1 MDEQRLQELNAIRDR
16 MAGGMSGYQAINYN
30 SLPQNPVPFQNYSN
44 FVNEQNK
51 IETDYKLF
59 KSFYNGGVSI
69 INGMIGTGRMLADR
83 RLNYEAQE
91 GEAAGM
97 EGVSSAAAAE
107 VNKPTTLLKRYNIQ
121 ANTTTEQLIY
131 GVAEGATQL
140 AGQALVTLA
149 TGGIGGGI
157 FMGAQIAGNQY
168 NELRDAGVEPDRAF
182 EASVANA
189 LIQTPLEQLSFGKL
203 MKSLP
208 ANSKLKAKLY
218 QVLESTLTEGLTEGL
233 QELPEQLTSIWA
245 KNNGIDALGV
255 AREWDKNASDN
266 IKDMVYSGVIGGI
279 LGGGAS
285 GIRVAISSKLEKA
298 FIDYQNENITASAEN
313 AKKNGMSAQQTQQ
326 VVDLNDR
333 GETAVNI
340 DAQQV
345 LSYAQ
350 TQQVDVEKV
359 ATSLGVTASEIEDAA
374 EAGLDITVSKGH
386 MVQAMMEQNG
396 FSEAIIPHVSYGE
409 QGRSLNYYQMQ
420 EEMSKAYGEGSEVVK
435 ALDEEL
441 NAIEQS
447 MLDAGVAKDQ
457 AKQARELYNAFV
469 VSMSPDNPAE
479 WIKNHK
485 VRFANEGKVS
495 KKDSLFQVV
504 YHGSPAKFD
513 KFDLG
518 SIGSGAGTNMH
529 GWGIYF
535 TKLKKVADGY
545 KKALGKSKDKT
556 TYQVDVPDD
565 NYFLDEN
572 LSFNQQYQEVQEGI
586 VKCLNKLTDNQKNI
600 FWESILKYRLSS
612 SSGLIKANK
621 DYQNARAVYDAIDL
635 VSSKSKFAFIAKKA
649 EKTLFAAGY
658 TIQDIERFKNDN
670 NYRKHEKNKYKDGIA
685 KQKALLDSAQNDNDE
700 KHRQLVK
707 QAIINPREFLKDNTI
722 NGQRIYNSLA
732 QALSEEGAEMVD
744 QKLASLHLNN
754 YGVKGI
760 SYDGGPDGRCF
771 VVFDDKAINILNAY
785 NQSTEGTPKGSFS
798 PQADGSYVISMFKNG
813 DASTVIHETGHYF
826 FEIFMQESGLDTA
839 SDKLKKDRAA
849 FLNYVGMTEEQW
861 RAADFEGRRAAH
873 ERVATAFEQY
883 LLEGKAPSKGLR
895 DVFSRFSKWLKAIY
909 GNVVNSND
917 YAELTDDVRQVFD
930 HWLAADADIEEAA
943 RTEGFFSKI
952 DSRLT
957 ANLSDSKKK
966 WLEDK
971 INAAHDTA
979 VEMLKKQYMKNFS
992 AERRAQ
998 IVQYRKDMEPIVREA
1013 IHNERVNQARANIA
1027 EAFTQDVERTFKFKL
1042 FSDAKVKYNEHV
1054 IGRPIQIANRYINWL
1069 NQDASKDAAYQ
1080 SVKNEIDAALQPE
1093 IEKLKQGFGVRSRV
1107 AYIDTVTGQ
1116 EISFDEAQSR
1126 DKASPGYVTRFVS
1139 ENDPWY
1145 QKWFAENHK
1154 QPTQADLLKIAEDLY
1169 CGIDEYGVYGDLLKA
1184 HSPAQQ
1190 VEMDEYAKEQRA
1202 KLNEW
1207 YAERD
1212 KLLSENEYLGK
1223 KKKPALTDDEALY
1236 FESIAEDLGYSSGS
1250 EMAEDIL
1257 KSKSEER
1264 MVREALDAEV
1274 NAAYPDYLKERTEAE
1289 LAIIEALNND
1299 KEGEVIAL
1307 EQQLI
1312 EEAAQTAFVKE
1323 QTNQARMA
1331 LANEQK
1337 ARAEVIAD
1345 KLMKA
1350 MSMGEALNTRKIAM
1364 QERRA
1369 AANAK
1374 KALKEGRFEDASEF
1388 KRQQMIAHAMVR
1400 NSLRIKQ
1407 ELNSFE
1413 KKVKKYYNLRKD
1425 SKAGDYT
1432 TFFRNWGS
1440 EENFM
1445 QIANY
1450 LMRINPNYKR
1460 ADYDPERRTQTLAEY
1475 IQDMADKYSD
1485 MVVDIS
1491 DNVTNEYVDISNK
1504 KSMSYE
1510 LFLDVKNGL
1519 ETLEAIVR
1527 QDKKAIIDGKTQ
1539 DAGEVKKNILDNAN
1553 KDKDLD
1559 VKRDS
1564 SGKVKRSLWR
1574 QFEASMMTLD
1584 NLVRRMDGWTEGYFT
1599 KTFLPMIKH
1608 SGDKYAQL
1616 MEQYRDR
1623 AQAAAV
1629 KWLKD
1634 RNARMAAFEP
1644 KYYKELGASTNKL
1657 VLVKMAANLGND
1669 GNMRVL
1675 CGARPAIAKDSKL
1688 WVIAGENGNNIS
1700 KDEAIALTR
1709 QNLVEFLSRNL
1720 TKEDIEYAQSL
1731 IDNCEASWPELA
1743 QVNIRTKGY
1752 APEQVKAT
1760 PVAFTLGNG
1769 EVVELRGGYIPLVR
1783 DTSSDRAQ
1791 GQDIFSSTENDR
1803 YSNVATMSTNKSS
1816 SKKRTGA
1823 SYAIDLSPNSE
1834 YFSME
1839 QTFRDIAYREAIIQ
1853 FNRFFKDKEIWNTL
1867 VAKYG
1872 QEHMQALVECISKCA
1887 NPYSNTGADMAEN
1900 IFGRIGNFIRKGAV
1914 NAIIAG
1920 NVKISLQN
1928 FGNIVLYDG
1937 AVEGY
1942 TFKDVLSTLP
1952 TIFGNGYAG
1961 HKAMRDEVFSKSIFM
1976 RERAKASDI
1985 TMKEYL
1991 DAYENGLDKGGRL
2004 AEMNN
2009 WLLKKSATMLEV
2021 TDNITA
2027 VPNWLNAYHK
2037 KLNAGATEQEAIDY
2051 ADTLIRRTLGSTRA
2065 EDVSSYQRGS
2075 KVFRLMTAFQGFFNT
2090 QLNQWLEQAH
2100 KTGRMID
2107 DKKFKEAF
2115 YNVVPFLVKK
2125 WLLACVLN
2133 CLFAMENPFEEDKK
2147 GWKNISKELMNYPL
2161 AMWGYGGQVAN
2172 AAISSALDMQ
2182 NYGYKLSIVENS
2194 IERGIGVT
2202 RKVGDVLEGKKE
2214 WTELTEPILEIG
2226 CMITG
2231 APLQLVRTGANVVDW
2246 LQDDINWEMADLIRR
2261 RPKSERNRN

>member
-1 MDEQRLQELNAIRDR
+1 MNFEELKADYENKMAAKDDWFNGGYRTDVNSGQSYRDTLGFIGDVEQLQEDDGFIIKTA
-16 MAGGMSGYQAINYN
+16 
-30 SLPQNPVPFQNYSN
+30 
-44 FVNEQNK
+44 
-51 IETDYKLF
+51 
-59 KSFYNGGVSI
+59 KSFANGITSGVSGTIGSLKMLRDKNIQQHLEQQPDYVINQEAVDILNNAYDTTSNWRYDVKKDSTAAQLFYGYVEGGGQMLTQIATRALFGAPASAILMGMQISGAQYEDLRNAGVRPEKAFDAALSNGI
-69 INGMIGTGRMLADR
+69 I
-83 RLNYEAQE
+83 Q
-91 GEAAGM
+91 
-97 EGVSSAAAAE
+97 GVLEEVGIEKVLKAFSAYSG
-107 VNKPTTLLKRYNIQ
+107 VNKTLREIAVRGMNEGFTELIQ
-121 ANTTTEQLIY
+121 A
-131 GVAEGATQL
+131 
-140 AGQALVTLA
+140 
-149 TGGIGGGI
+149 
-157 FMGAQIAGNQY
+157 
-168 NELRDAGVEPDRAF
+168 
-182 EASVANA
+182 
-189 LIQTPLEQLSFGKL
+189 
-203 MKSLP
+203 
-208 ANSKLKAKLY
+208 
-218 QVLESTLTEGLTEGL
+218 
-233 QELPEQLTSIWA
+233 LPEQLSNIWA
-245 KNNGIDALGV
+245 KQDNTGLGTYDTALNV
-255 AREWDKNASDN
+255 AREWDENASDN
-266 IKDMVYSGVIGGI
+266 IKDMVFQGIIGT
-279 LGGGAS
+279 LVGGTAS
-285 GIRVAISSKLEKA
+285 GANFAIANGFNKLVVNQQNKHIENLVGKAKEK
-298 FIDYQNENITASAEN
+298 
-313 AKKNGMSAQQTQQ
+313 GMNSQYTQA
-326 VVDLNDR
+326 VVDRMER

-350 TQQVDVEKV
+350 SQQVGIDKV
-359 ATSLGVTASEIEDAA
+359 ATSLGVTTSEIEDAA

-396 FSEAIIPHVSYGE
+396 FSEAIMPHVSYGE

-420 EEMSKAYGEGSEVVK
+420 ADMDKAYGEGSEVVK

-441 NAIEQS
+441 NTIEQS

-457 AKQARELYNAFV
+457 AKQARELYNAFA
-469 VSMSPDNPAE
+469 VSMSPENPAE

-495 KKDSLFQVV
+495 KKDSLFQRDYRTDSINPTFITPVNSTDIDKV
-504 YHGSPAKFD
+504 NEIAASMENEGYVGRPIVAMENGDEYIGLTGS
-513 KFDLG
+513 
-518 SIGSGAGTNMH
+518 H
-529 GWGIYF
+529 
-535 TKLKKVADGY
+535 
-545 KKALGKSKDKT
+545 
-556 TYQVDVPDD
+556 
-565 NYFLDEN
+565 
-572 LSFNQQYQEVQEGI
+572 
-586 VKCLNKLTDNQKNI
+586 
-600 FWESILKYRLSS
+600 RL
-612 SSGLIKANK
+612 A
-621 DYQNARAVYDAIDL
+621 A
-635 VSSKSKFAFIAKKA
+635 AKKA
-649 EKTLFAAGY
+649 GIDVEVITV
-658 TIQDIERFKNDN
+658 ENNDDTV
-670 NYRKHEKNKYKDGIA
+670 K
-685 KQKALLDSAQNDNDE
+685 LLDARDDYE
-700 KHRQLVK
+700 LADV
-707 QAIINPREFLKDNTI
+707 AEELYE
-722 NGQRIYNSLA
+722 NGQI
-732 QALSEEGAEMVD
+732 SEEAYSLLTAE
-744 QKLASLHLNN
+744 KE
-754 YGVKGI
+754 Y
-760 SYDGGPDGRCF
+760 F
-771 VVFDDKAINILNAY
+771 
-785 NQSTEGTPKGSFS
+785 QSIEGTPKGSFT
-798 PQADGSYVISMFKNG
+798 PQADSSYVISMFKNG

-826 FEIFMQESGLDTA
+826 FEIFIQESGLDTA

-861 RAADFEGRRAAH
+861 QAADFEGRRAAH

-895 DVFSRFSKWLKAIY
+895 GVFSRFSKWLKAIY
-909 GNVVNSND
+909 GEVVNSKG

-998 IVQYRKDMEPIVREA
+998 IEQYRKDMEPTVRDA
-1013 IHNERVNQARANIA
+1013 IHKERVNQARANIA

-1069 NQDASKDAAYQ
+1069 NQDASKEAAYQ

-1093 IEKLKQGFGVRSRV
+1093 IEKLKEGYGVRSRV
-1107 AYIDTVTGQ
+1107 AYIDTATGQ

-1126 DKASPGYVTRFVS
+1126 DKASPGYVTRFIS
-1139 ENDPWY
+1139 ENAPWY

-1190 VEMDEYAKEQRA
+1190 AEMDAYAKEQRA

-1212 KLLSENEYLGK
+1212 KLLSENEYVGK

-1345 KLMKA
+1345 KLIKA
-1350 MSMGEALNTRKIAM
+1350 MSMGEALNTRKLAM

-1460 ADYDPERRTQTLAEY
+1460 ADYDPARRTQTLAEY

-1527 QDKKAIIDGKTQ
+1527 HDKKAIIDGKTQ

-1616 MEQYRDR
+1616 MEQYRDK

-1634 RNARMAAFEP
+1634 KNARMAAFEP

-1769 EVVELRGGYIPLVR
+1769 EIVELRGGYIPLVR

-1920 NVKISLQN
+1920 NIKISLQN

-1991 DAYENGLDKGGRL
+1991 DAYENGLDKEGRL

-2214 WTELTEPILEIG
+2214 WTVLTEPIVEIG

-2261 RPKSERNRN
+2261 RPKSERNKND

>member
-1 MDEQRLQELNAIRDR
+1 MNFEELKADYEQKMAAKDDWFNGGYRTDVNSGQSYRDTLGFIGDVEQLQEDDGFIIKTAKSFANGITSGVSGTIGSLKMLRDKNIQQHLEQQPDYVINQEAVDILNNAYDTTSNWRYDVKKDSTAAQLFYGYVEGGGQMLTQIATRALFGAPASAILMGMQISGAQYEDLRN
-16 MAGGMSGYQAINYN
+16 AGVRPEKAFDAALSNGIIQGVLEEVGIEKVLKAFPAYSGVNKTLREIAVRGMS
-30 SLPQNPVPFQNYSN
+30 
-44 FVNEQNK
+44 
-51 IETDYKLF
+51 
-59 KSFYNGGVSI
+59 
-69 INGMIGTGRMLADR
+69 
-83 RLNYEAQE
+83 E
-91 GEAAGM
+91 GFTE
-97 EGVSSAAAAE
+97 
-107 VNKPTTLLKRYNIQ
+107 LIQ
-121 ANTTTEQLIY
+121 A
-131 GVAEGATQL
+131 
-140 AGQALVTLA
+140 
-149 TGGIGGGI
+149 
-157 FMGAQIAGNQY
+157 
-168 NELRDAGVEPDRAF
+168 
-182 EASVANA
+182 
-189 LIQTPLEQLSFGKL
+189 
-203 MKSLP
+203 
-208 ANSKLKAKLY
+208 
-218 QVLESTLTEGLTEGL
+218 
-233 QELPEQLTSIWA
+233 LPEQLSNIWA
-245 KNNGIDALGV
+245 KQDNTGLGTYDTALNV
-255 AREWDKNASDN
+255 AREWDENASDN
-266 IKDMVYSGVIGGI
+266 IKDMVFQGIIGT
-279 LGGGAS
+279 LVGGTAS
-285 GIRVAISSKLEKA
+285 GANFAIANGFNKLVVNQQNKHIENLVDKAKEK
-298 FIDYQNENITASAEN
+298 
-313 AKKNGMSAQQTQQ
+313 GMNSQYTQA
-326 VVDLNDR
+326 VVDRMDR

-350 TQQVDVEKV
+350 SQQVDVEKV
-359 ATSLGVTASEIEDAA
+359 ATSLGVTTSEIEDAA
-374 EAGLDITVSKGH
+374 EAGGDITVSKGH

-396 FSEAIIPHVSYGE
+396 FSEAIMPHVSYGE

-420 EEMSKAYGEGSEVVK
+420 EEVSKAYGEGSEAVK
-435 ALDEEL
+435 ALDNEL
-441 NAIEQS
+441 NSLEQS
-447 MLDAGVAKDQ
+447 MLDAGIAKGQ
-457 AKQARELYNAFV
+457 AKQARELYNAFA
-469 VSMSPDNPAE
+469 VSMSPENPAE

-504 YHGSPAKFD
+504 YHGSPLRFNQFTLDHMGEGEGSQVHGYGLYFAKN
-513 KFDLG
+513 KE
-518 SIGSGAGTNMH
+518 
-529 GWGIYF
+529 
-535 TKLKKVADGY
+535 VAQGY
-545 KKALGKSKDKT
+545 KERIS
-556 TYQVDVPDD
+556 
-565 NYFLDEN
+565 
-572 LSFNQQYQEVQEGI
+572 NQQGSKQGTLYEAVIPEEVEMLNEQNSYDEQSPK
-586 VKCLNKLTDNQKNI
+586 VKEALQKIKEHIGRNGDADIDYMDEVYPKHIPYAVKNI
-600 FWESILKYRLSS
+600 KYQLAQA
-612 SSGLIKANK
+612 GYE
-621 DYQNARAVYDAIDL
+621 YQLYDNINDDL
-635 VSSKSKFAFIAKKA
+635 VELGNAIFESDQDSIDDVSS
-649 EKTLFAAGY
+649 
-658 TIQDIERFKNDN
+658 TI
-670 NYRKHEKNKYKDGIA
+670 
-685 KQKALLDSAQNDNDE
+685 
-700 KHRQLVK
+700 
-707 QAIINPREFLKDNTI
+707 KDNLLEQLNYQIGEGWVDQT
-722 NGQRIYNSLA
+722 QEQANSLA
-732 QALSEEGAEMVD
+732 DKLIGETIKSLSAAAESAKRGEYLAFEGVNGRNIYNQLVD
-744 QKLASLHLNN
+744 YTGDRKAASELLNK
-754 YGVKGI
+754 YGIKGI
-760 SYDGGPDGRCF
+760 AYDGAKDGDCF

-785 NQSTEGTPKGSFS
+785 NQSPEGTPKGSFT

-861 RAADFEGRRAAH
+861 QAADFEGRRAAH
-873 ERVATAFEQY
+873 ESVATAFEQY

-895 DVFSRFSKWLKAIY
+895 GVFSRFSKWLKAIY
-909 GNVVNSND
+909 GEVVKSND
-917 YAELTDDVRQVFD
+917 YAELTDDVRQAFD

-943 RTEGFFSKI
+943 RAEGFFNKI

-998 IVQYRKDMEPIVREA
+998 IEQYRKDMEPIVREA
-1013 IHNERVNQARANIA
+1013 IHKERVNQARANIA
-1027 EAFTQDVERTFKFKL
+1027 EGFTQDVERTFKFKL

-1093 IEKLKQGFGVRSRV
+1093 IEKLKEGYGVRSRV
-1107 AYIDTVTGQ
+1107 AYIDTATGQ
-1116 EISFDEAQSR
+1116 EISFDETSN
-1126 DKASPGYVTRFVS
+1126 KASPGFVTRFIS
-1139 ENDPWY
+1139 NNAPWY
-1145 QKWFAENHK
+1145 QKWWTENHK

-1323 QTNQARMA
+1323 RTNQARMA

-1345 KLMKA
+1345 KLIKA
-1350 MSMGEALNTRKIAM
+1350 MSMGEALNTRKLAM

-1374 KALKEGRFEDASEF
+1374 KALKEGRFEDASDF

-1460 ADYDPERRTQTLAEY
+1460 ADYDTERRTQTLAEY

-1527 QDKKAIIDGKTQ
+1527 HDKKAIIDGKTQ

-1634 RNARMAAFEP
+1634 KNARMAAFEP

-1867 VAKYG
+1867 VAEYG

-1920 NVKISLQN
+1920 NIKISLQN

-1991 DAYENGLDKGGRL
+1991 DAYESGFDKGGRL

-2090 QLNQWLEQAH
+2090 QLNQWLEQTH

-2214 WTELTEPILEIG
+2214 WTVLTEPIVEIG

-2261 RPKSERNRN
+2261 RPKSERNKND

>member
-1 MDEQRLQELNAIRDR
+1 MNFEELKADYEQKMAAKDDWFNGGYRTDVNSGQSYRDTLGFIGDVEQLQEDDGFIIKTA
-16 MAGGMSGYQAINYN
+16 
-30 SLPQNPVPFQNYSN
+30 
-44 FVNEQNK
+44 
-51 IETDYKLF
+51 
-59 KSFYNGGVSI
+59 KSFANGITSGVSGTIGSLKMLRDKNIQQHLEQQPDYVINQEAVDILNNAYDTTSNWRYDVKKDSTAAQLFYGYVEGGGQMLTQIATRALFGAPASAVLMGLQISGAQYEDLRNAGVKPEKAFDAALSNGI
-69 INGMIGTGRMLADR
+69 I
-83 RLNYEAQE
+83 Q
-91 GEAAGM
+91 
-97 EGVSSAAAAE
+97 GVLEEVGIEKVLKAFPAYSG
-107 VNKPTTLLKRYNIQ
+107 VNKTLREIAVRGMNEGFTELIQ
-121 ANTTTEQLIY
+121 A
-131 GVAEGATQL
+131 
-140 AGQALVTLA
+140 
-149 TGGIGGGI
+149 
-157 FMGAQIAGNQY
+157 
-168 NELRDAGVEPDRAF
+168 
-182 EASVANA
+182 
-189 LIQTPLEQLSFGKL
+189 
-203 MKSLP
+203 
-208 ANSKLKAKLY
+208 
-218 QVLESTLTEGLTEGL
+218 
-233 QELPEQLTSIWA
+233 LPEQLSNIWA
-245 KNNGIDALGV
+245 KQDNTGLGTYDTALNV
-255 AREWDKNASDN
+255 AREWDENASDN
-266 IKDMVYSGVIGGI
+266 IKDMVFQGIIGTLVGST
-279 LGGGAS
+279 AS
-285 GIRVAISSKLEKA
+285 GANFAIANGFNKLVVNQQNKHIENLVDKAKEK
-298 FIDYQNENITASAEN
+298 
-313 AKKNGMSAQQTQQ
+313 GMNSQYTQA
-326 VVDLNDR
+326 VVDRMDR

-350 TQQVDVEKV
+350 SQQVDVEKV

-420 EEMSKAYGEGSEVVK
+420 EEMSKAYGEGSEAIK

-447 MLDAGVAKDQ
+447 MLDAGIAKDQ
-457 AKQARELYNAFV
+457 AKQARELYNAFA

-485 VRFANEGKVS
+485 VRFANEGNGNDVGTLFQKATGDLLTKLEEVSQKGDVFKAYRAMVLIDGKLYPPMATKADSKSLQSSSEIGVWEVAEEHPEKAKFKAKGKNKYFSQDVETRNIDGKWEAKDKNGTWFELALGEDGLPALNFELIKDNGDKVPARYNPYIHTS
-495 KKDSLFQVV
+495 QSPLNDQFSTAYKRPNMVVVEVEIPKSELTSGYKADRAKDSVGMV
-504 YHGSPAKFD
+504 EWK
-513 KFDLG
+513 
-518 SIGSGAGTNMH
+518 SGPVG
-529 GWGIYF
+529 
-535 TKLKKVADGY
+535 TKLAKVGKPRQVALTRYAKPIRILSDAETADRIAEIMKGENISIPDNTVTPSLLAELKKRN
-545 KKALGKSKDKT
+545 
-556 TYQVDVPDD
+556 VPI
-565 NYFLDEN
+565 E
-572 LSFNQQYQEVQEGI
+572 E
-586 VKCLNKLTDNQKNI
+586 
-600 FWESILKYRLSS
+600 
-612 SSGLIKANK
+612 SGLIK
-621 DYQNARAVYDAIDL
+621 
-635 VSSKSKFAFIAKKA
+635 
-649 EKTLFAAGY
+649 
-658 TIQDIERFKNDN
+658 
-670 NYRKHEKNKYKDGIA
+670 
-685 KQKALLDSAQNDNDE
+685 
-700 KHRQLVK
+700 
-707 QAIINPREFLKDNTI
+707 
-722 NGQRIYNSLA
+722 SL
-732 QALSEEGAEMVD
+732 
-744 QKLASLHLNN
+744 
-754 YGVKGI
+754 
-760 SYDGGPDGRCF
+760 
-771 VVFDDKAINILNAY
+771 
-785 NQSTEGTPKGSFS
+785 NQSPEGTPKGSFT
-798 PQADGSYVISMFKNG
+798 PQADGSYVISMFKG
-813 DASTVIHETGHYF
+813 ADASTVIHETGHYF

-839 SDKLKKDRAA
+839 SDKLKQDRAA

-861 RAADFEGRRAAH
+861 QAADFEGRRAAH

-895 DVFSRFSKWLKAIY
+895 GVFSRFSKWLKAIY

-917 YAELTDDVRQVFD
+917 YAGLTDDVRQVFD
-930 HWLAADADIEEAA
+930 HWLAADADIEQAA
-943 RTEGFFSKI
+943 RMQGYFGKL
-952 DSRLT
+952 DNKLT
-957 ANLSDSKKK
+957 ANLSDKQKK

-971 INAAHDTA
+971 IYSAREKAIEILT
-979 VEMLKKQYMKNFS
+979 KKYMENF
-992 AERRAQ
+992 APRRRAE
-998 IVQYRKDMEPIVREA
+998 IEAYRKDIEPKIREA
-1013 IHNERVNQARANIA
+1013 VHEYRVNKARDNIA
-1027 EAFTQDVERTFKFKL
+1027 GMFTKTVERTFRFEL
-1042 FSDAKVKYNEHV
+1042 FGDEKVKYNGRI
-1054 IGRPIQIANRYINWL
+1054 IGKPIQISNRYINWL
-1069 NQDASKDAAYQ
+1069 NQEPSKEAALK
-1080 SVKNEIDAALQPE
+1080 SVQYEIDAALKPI
-1093 IEKLKQGFGVRSRV
+1093 IEKLNEGFGTRSRA
-1107 AYIDTVTGQ
+1107 AYIDTATGQ
-1116 EISFDEAQSR
+1116 EISFNEAQSR
-1126 DKASPGYVTRFVS
+1126 DKANPGYVTRFIS
-1139 ENDPWY
+1139 ENAPWY
-1145 QKWFAENHK
+1145 QKWWAENHR
-1154 QPTQADLLKIAEDLY
+1154 QPTQTDLIKLAEDLY
-1169 CGIDEYGVYGDLLKA
+1169 CGIDEYGVYGDLMTA
-1184 HSPAQQ
+1184 HSAEQQ
-1190 VEMDEYAKEQRA
+1190 NELDQYAKEQRA
-1202 KLNEW
+1202 QLNEW

-1212 KLLSENEYLGK
+1212 KLLAENEYLGK
-1223 KKKPALTDDEALY
+1223 KKKPALSDEEALY
-1236 FESIAEDLGYSSGS
+1236 FESLAEELGYSSGS
-1250 EMAEDIL
+1250 EMAQDIL
-1257 KSKSEER
+1257 NSKTEEQ
-1264 MVREALDAEV
+1264 MVREAVNDAVDKEF
-1274 NAAYPDYLKERTEAE
+1274 PDYLKERKQAE
-1289 LAIIEALNND
+1289 LAVIEALNND
-1299 KEGEVIAL
+1299 QDGEVIAL

-1312 EEAAQTAFVKE
+1312 DEAAQTAFERE
-1323 QTNQARMA
+1323 QTTQARMA

-1350 MSMGEALNTRKIAM
+1350 MSMGEALNTRKLAM

-1388 KRQQMIAHAMVR
+1388 KRQQMIAHAMIR

-1475 IQDMADKYSD
+1475 IQDMVDKYSD

-1539 DAGEVKKNILDNAN
+1539 DAAEVKKNIIDNAN

-1564 SGKVKRSLWR
+1564 SGKVKRSLRR
-1574 QFEASMMTLD
+1574 QLEASMMTLD

-1644 KYYKELGASTNKL
+1644 KYYEELGASTNKL

-1760 PVAFTLGNG
+1760 PVVFTLGNG

-1816 SKKRTGA
+1816 SKKRTGV

-1900 IFGRIGNFIRKGAV
+1900 IFGKIGNFIRKGAV

-1920 NVKISLQN
+1920 NIKISLQN

-1942 TFKDVLSTLP
+1942 TFRDVLSTLP

-2125 WLLACVLN
+2125 WFLACVLN

-2261 RPKSERNRN
+2261 RPKSERNKNP

>member
-1 MDEQRLQELNAIRDR
+1 MDEQELKKYDEIMAR
-16 MAGGMSGYQAINYN
+16 MDQGMSEYQAINYN
-30 SLPQNPVPFQNYSN
+30 TLPQNPVPFKQYVSYVNTQN
-44 FVNEQNK
+44 E
-51 IETDYKLF
+51 IETEHKLA
-59 KSFYNGGVSI
+59 KSFYNGTISM
-69 INGMIGTGRMLADR
+69 INGLIGTGRMFADS
-83 RLNYEAQE
+83 RLSYEAQV

-97 EGVSSAAAAE
+97 AGVGSVTIDE
-107 VNKPTTLLKRYNIQ
+107 LRKPTKLLQRYNVQ
-121 ANTTTEQLIY
+121 ANTTAEKLIY
-131 GVAEGATQL
+131 GLAEGGAQL
-140 AGQALVTLA
+140 VGQALVTLA
-149 TGGIGGGI
+149 TGGIGGGF

-168 NELRDAGVEPDRAF
+168 NELRNEGVDPDRAF
-182 EASVANA
+182 EASVTNA
-189 LIQTPLEQLSFGKL
+189 LIQTPLEQLAFGKI
-203 MKSLP
+203 MKALP

-218 QVLESTLTEGLTEGL
+218 KVAEDFITEGVTEGL
-233 QELPEQLTSIWA
+233 QSLPEQLTNIWA

-255 AREWDKNASDN
+255 AREWDKNASEY
-266 IKDMVYSGVIGGI
+266 IKDMVYSGIIGSILGAGAGGI
-279 LGGGAS
+279 RI
-285 GIRVAISSKLEKA
+285 GISTAIEKS
-298 FIDYQNENITASAEN
+298 FTNYQNKNIEANAEN

-333 GETAVNI
+333 GENAVNI

-350 TQQVDVEKV
+350 SQQVNVEKV

-396 FSEAIIPHVSYGE
+396 FSEAIMPHVSYGE

-420 EEMSKAYGEGSEVVK
+420 EEVSKAYGEGSEVVK

-447 MLDAGVAKDQ
+447 MLDAGVPKDQ
-457 AKQARELYNAFV
+457 AKQARELYNAFA
-469 VSMSPDNPAE
+469 VSLSPDNPAE
-479 WIKNHK
+479 WLQKNKLRFEDGGKGTAGRKQRGWTQK
-485 VRFANEGKVS
+485 V
-495 KKDSLFQVV
+495 
-504 YHGSPAKFD
+504 
-513 KFDLG
+513 
-518 SIGSGAGTNMH
+518 
-529 GWGIYF
+529 W
-535 TKLKKVADGY
+535 
-545 KKALGKSKDKT
+545 GKSGNSERYKGTVQDYKQAQLEVINQNNKMQDDYHT
-556 TYQVDVPDD
+556 GIRSVNDILTAKEALDLTQEQLD
-565 NYFLDEN
+565 NYEK
-572 LSFNQQYQEVQEGI
+572 EGYSYPDF
-586 VKCLNKLTDNQKNI
+586 T
-600 FWESILKYRLSS
+600 LKD
-612 SSGLIKANK
+612 GKA
-621 DYQNARAVYDAIDL
+621 AIDSGYIT
-635 VSSKSKFAFIAKKA
+635 VYSSKEIKPGVFVTPSKMMAADYAGDGTVYSKRIPVKDMAFINAD
-649 EKTLFAAGY
+649 EG
-658 TIQDIERFKNDN
+658 
-670 NYRKHEKNKYKDGIA
+670 NYAPVKQYL
-685 KQKALLDSAQNDNDE
+685 QKADAE
-700 KHRQLVK
+700 IK
-707 QAIINPREFLKDNTI
+707 
-722 NGQRIYNSLA
+722 GQFR
-732 QALSEEGAEMVD
+732 
-744 QKLASLHLNN
+744 
-754 YGVKGI
+754 
-760 SYDGGPDGRCF
+760 
-771 VVFDDKAINILNAY
+771 
-785 NQSTEGTPKGSFS
+785 
-798 PQADGSYVISMFKNG
+798 QADDGMYIIDLFKG
-813 DASTVIHETGHYF
+813 ADASTVIHETGHYF

-861 RAADFEGRRAAH
+861 QAADFEGRRAAH

-895 DVFSRFSKWLKAIY
+895 GVFSRFSKWLKAIY
-909 GNVVNSND
+909 GEVVNSKD
-917 YAELTDDVRQVFD
+917 YAGLTDDVRQVFD

-979 VEMLKKQYMKNFS
+979 IEMLKKQYMKNFS

-998 IVQYRKDMEPIVREA
+998 IEQYRKDMEPTVREA
-1013 IHNERVNQARANIA
+1013 IHKERVNQARANIA

-1069 NQDASKDAAYQ
+1069 NQDASKEAAYQ

-1093 IEKLKQGFGVRSRV
+1093 IEKLKEGYGVRSRV
-1107 AYIDTVTGQ
+1107 AYIDTATGQ

-1126 DKASPGYVTRFVS
+1126 DKASPGFVTCFIS
-1139 ENDPWY
+1139 ENAPWY
-1145 QKWFAENHK
+1145 QKWFADNHK

-1184 HSPAQQ
+1184 HSTAQQ
-1190 VEMDEYAKEQRA
+1190 AEMDAYAKEQRA

-1212 KLLSENEYLGK
+1212 KLLSENEYVGK

-1350 MSMGEALNTRKIAM
+1350 MSMGEALNTRKLAM

-1374 KALKEGRFEDASEF
+1374 KALKEGRFEDSSEF

-1407 ELNSFE
+1407 ELNFFE

-1460 ADYDPERRTQTLAEY
+1460 ADYDPARRTQTLAEY
-1475 IQDMADKYSD
+1475 IQDMTDKYSD

-1539 DAGEVKKNILDNAN
+1539 DAAEVKKNIIDNAN

-1564 SGKVKRSLWR
+1564 SGKVKRSLRR

-1644 KYYKELGASTNKL
+1644 KYYEELGASTNKL

-1760 PVAFTLGNG
+1760 PIAFTLGNG

-1887 NPYSNTGADMAEN
+1887 NPYSNTGADMAESLIGRVLNN
-1900 IFGRIGNFIRKGAV
+1900 IRRTTV
-1914 NAIIAG
+1914 SAIVAW
-1920 NVKISLQN
+1920 NLKIDSQN
-1928 FGNIVLYDG
+1928 FANLPLYAN

-1942 TFKDVLSTLP
+1942 TMSDVLSTIP
-1952 TIFGNGYAG
+1952 DIFSSYK
-1961 HKAMRDEVFSKSIFM
+1961 HHIAMREEVFELSPFM
-1976 RERAKASDI
+1976 RERASASDI

-1991 DAYENGLDKGGRL
+1991 DAYENGWDKSGRL
-2004 AEMNN
+2004 AKFNHFF
-2009 WLLKKSATMLEV
+2009 LKTSAKMLEI

-2027 VPNWLNAYHK
+2027 VPNWLNAYRK
-2037 KLNAGATEQEAIDY
+2037 KLNSGATQQEAIDY
-2051 ADTLIRRTLGSTRA
+2051 ADTLIRRTLGSTRI

-2075 KVFRLMTAFQGFFNT
+2075 KMYRLLTAFQGFFNT
-2090 QLNQWLEQAH
+2090 QLNQWLEMAH

-2107 DKKFKEAF
+2107 DKEFKRAF
-2115 YNVVPFLVKK
+2115 WNVASFLMTKYF
-2125 WLLACVLN
+2125 LACTLTIL
-2133 CLFAMENPFEEDKK
+2133 CGLENPFGEDKK
-2147 GWKNISKELMNYPL
+2147 GRKNISKELMNYPL
-2161 AMWGYGGQVAN
+2161 SMAGVGGQVAN
-2172 AAISSALDMQ
+2172 AAISRAFDMQ
-2182 NYGYKLSIVENS
+2182 NYGYKLSIIENS
-2194 IERGIGVT
+2194 IERGISLSG
-2202 RKVGDVLEGKKE
+2202 KIGDVFEGKKE
-2214 WTELTEPILEIG
+2214 IKELGEPFFEMVSI
-2226 CMITG
+2226 MTG
-2231 APLQLVRTGANVVDW
+2231 FPLQFVRTGANVVDW

>member
-1 MDEQRLQELNAIRDR
+1 MNFEELKADYEQKMAAKDDWFNGGYRTDVNSGQSYRDTLGFIGDVEQLQEDDGFIIKTAKSFANGITSGVSGTIGSLKMLRDKNIQQHLEQQPDYVINQEAVDILNNAYDTTSNWRYDVKKDSTAAQLFYGYVEGGGQMLTQIATRALFGAPASAVLMGLQISGAQYEDLR
-16 MAGGMSGYQAINYN
+16 NAGVKPEKAFDAALSNGIIQGVLEEVGIEKVLKAFPAYSGVNKTLREIAVRGMS
-30 SLPQNPVPFQNYSN
+30 
-44 FVNEQNK
+44 
-51 IETDYKLF
+51 
-59 KSFYNGGVSI
+59 
-69 INGMIGTGRMLADR
+69 
-83 RLNYEAQE
+83 E
-91 GEAAGM
+91 GFTE
-97 EGVSSAAAAE
+97 
-107 VNKPTTLLKRYNIQ
+107 LIQ
-121 ANTTTEQLIY
+121 A
-131 GVAEGATQL
+131 
-140 AGQALVTLA
+140 
-149 TGGIGGGI
+149 
-157 FMGAQIAGNQY
+157 
-168 NELRDAGVEPDRAF
+168 
-182 EASVANA
+182 
-189 LIQTPLEQLSFGKL
+189 
-203 MKSLP
+203 
-208 ANSKLKAKLY
+208 
-218 QVLESTLTEGLTEGL
+218 
-233 QELPEQLTSIWA
+233 LPEQLSNIWA
-245 KNNGIDALGV
+245 KQDNTGLGTYDTALNV
-255 AREWDKNASDN
+255 AREWDENASDN
-266 IKDMVYSGVIGGI
+266 IKDMVFQGIIGT
-279 LGGGAS
+279 LVGGTAS
-285 GIRVAISSKLEKA
+285 GANFAIANGFNKLVVNQENKHIENLVGKAKEK
-298 FIDYQNENITASAEN
+298 
-313 AKKNGMSAQQTQQ
+313 GMNSQYTQA
-326 VVDLNDR
+326 VVDRMDR

-340 DAQQV
+340 DAQKV

-350 TQQVDVEKV
+350 SQQVDVENV

-420 EEMSKAYGEGSEVVK
+420 EEMSKAYGEGSEAIK

-447 MLDAGVAKDQ
+447 MVDAGVPKDQ
-457 AKQARELYNAFV
+457 AKQARELYNAFA

-495 KKDSLFQVV
+495 KNGSLFQEA
-504 YHGSPAKFD
+504 YHGTPYQFGD
-513 KFDLG
+513 FDLTH
-518 SIGSGAGTNMH
+518 IGSGEGGAAH
-529 GWGIYF
+529 GWGLYF
-535 TKLKKVADGY
+535 AKKRGVAESY
-545 KKALGKSKDKT
+545 KNVKTIGKMFGQTIKVEIPEDSDLLNYDKT
-556 TYQVDVPDD
+556 LRGQSPKVKAAINELIKNTNTMSEEAITKV
-565 NYFLDEN
+565 FDEKM
-572 LSFNQQYQEVQEGI
+572 EGI
-586 VKCLNKLTDNQKNI
+586 RKAVSAVIGLYSNANIGEDADLYNGFRDDCLELAIALYTKKNVANVK
-600 FWESILKYRLSS
+600 
-612 SSGLIKANK
+612 
-621 DYQNARAVYDAIDL
+621 
-635 VSSKSKFAFIAKKA
+635 KK
-649 EKTLFAAGY
+649 
-658 TIQDIERFKNDN
+658 
-670 NYRKHEKNKYKDGIA
+670 IA
-685 KQKALLDSAQNDNDE
+685 KQAK
-700 KHRQLVK
+700 
-707 QAIINPREFLKDNTI
+707 
-722 NGQRIYNSLA
+722 
-732 QALSEEGAEMVD
+732 
-744 QKLASLHLNN
+744 QKLAELGAENVTDRTINSIFEMVQLSLEEVQRKNSLDIKSNL
-754 YGVKGI
+754 
-760 SYDGGPDGRCF
+760 DGREIYKQIEKFARSDEEASKLLNKFGIKGVTYTGQRDGKCF
-771 VVFDDKAINILNAY
+771 VIFDDKAINIIQRY
-785 NQSTEGTPKGSFS
+785 NQSQEGKAKGSFS
-798 PQADGSYVISMFKNG
+798 PQADGSYVISMFKG
-813 DASTVIHETGHYF
+813 ADASTVIHETGHYF

-849 FLNYVGMTEEQW
+849 FLNYVGTTEEQW
-861 RAADFEGRRAAH
+861 QAADFEGRRAAH

-895 DVFSRFSKWLKAIY
+895 GVFSRFGKWLKAIY
-909 GNVVNSND
+909 GEVVKSDD
-917 YAELTDDVRQVFD
+917 YAGLTDDVRQVFD

-992 AERRAQ
+992 TERRAQ
-998 IVQYRKDMEPIVREA
+998 IEQYRKDMEPIVREA

-1126 DKASPGYVTRFVS
+1126 DKASPGYVTRFIS

-1331 LANEQK
+1331 FAREQK
-1337 ARAEVIAD
+1337 AKAEVIAD

-1539 DAGEVKKNILDNAN
+1539 DAAEVKKNIIDNAN

-1564 SGKVKRSLWR
+1564 SGKVKRSLRR

-1623 AQAAAV
+1623 AQAATV

-1644 KYYKELGASTNKL
+1644 KYYEELGASTNKL

-1743 QVNIRTKGY
+1743 QVNIITKGY

-1760 PVAFTLGNG
+1760 PIAFTLGNG

-2051 ADTLIRRTLGSTRA
+2051 ADALIRRTLGSNRA

-2115 YNVVPFLVKK
+2115 YNVVSFLVKK

-2261 RPKSERNRN
+2261 RPKSERNKNP